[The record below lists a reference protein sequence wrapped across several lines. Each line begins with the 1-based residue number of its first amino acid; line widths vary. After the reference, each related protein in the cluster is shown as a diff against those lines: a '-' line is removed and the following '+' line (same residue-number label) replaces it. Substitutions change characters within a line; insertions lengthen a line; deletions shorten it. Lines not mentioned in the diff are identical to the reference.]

1 MGLACLRAAT
11 LKGWKCALVEAESD
25 LLSHAS
31 GGNSGIV
38 CTGVD
43 AAAGSLERAL
53 IRDSI
58 SEFRSY
64 CGTHNI
70 PIRPCGSLVCLFPW
84 DVSSSNESNANH
96 VSLLDDVLEESH
108 IAGDSDAKLYTTGR
122 VILEE
127 KEKNLS
133 SSLLGAVHIPGEM
146 VVDSWVY
153 SISLATDALANGAN
167 IYTNF
172 RADKI
177 WRSEIDGEIL
187 WTAERNDDDTSNE
200 IPVILRSKA
209 VVNAAGNWS
218 DLIEK
223 SVHGTSQWVS
233 KPRRGQYR
241 VYESDS
247 QTQILHPLQPIPS
260 QRTKGIFVF
269 SSVHNHLVVGPTAL
283 DQPSRTDRS
292 IDPEVARQLDDHIR
306 RVIPGI
312 DTEASY
318 VGDYVG
324 VRPGT
329 DRRDYQIH
337 LDAKKNWIAVAG
349 IRSTG
354 LTASLGIGNYV
365 KRLLSAVLEDPSQR
379 GSSKIQTT
387 RIPTFE
393 QLADD
398 YVTQGDGC
406 CEINGRRFRVTHP
419 LTKFGL
425 ESYTPSAKTDEEHQY
440 KTLAQC

>member
-43 AAAGSLERAL
+43 AAAGTLERAL

-58 SEFRSY
+58 SDFRSY
-64 CGTHNI
+64 CRKRNI
-70 PIRPCGSLVCLFPW
+70 PIRPCGSLVCLFSW

-96 VSLLDDVLEESH
+96 VSSLDHVLEESH
-108 IAGDSDAKLYTTGR
+108 IAGDSDAKMYTTGR
-122 VILEE
+122 AILEE
-127 KEKNLS
+127 KERNLS

-153 SISLATDALANGAN
+153 SISLATDALTNGAN
-167 IYTNF
+167 IYTSF

-177 WRSEIDGEIL
+177 WRSEIDGETL
-187 WTAERNDDDTSNE
+187 WTIKRNADDKSNE

-209 VVNAAGNWS
+209 VVNATGNWS
-218 DLIEK
+218 DLLEK
-223 SVHGTSQWVS
+223 SVHGTSQWAS

-241 VYESDS
+241 VYKSDP

-269 SSVHNHLVVGPTAL
+269 SSIHNHLVVGPTAL

-306 RVIPGI
+306 RVIPSI
-312 DTEASY
+312 DTETSY

-324 VRPGT
+324 IRPGT

-354 LTASLGIGNYV
+354 LTASLGIGN
-365 KRLLSAVLEDPSQR
+365 
-379 GSSKIQTT
+379 
-387 RIPTFE
+387 
-393 QLADD
+393 
-398 YVTQGDGC
+398 
-406 CEINGRRFRVTHP
+406 
-419 LTKFGL
+419 
-425 ESYTPSAKTDEEHQY
+425 
-440 KTLAQC
+440 